1 MKKGLIAAGVVAV
14 LALIVW
20 ASLRGQRRETGVEVD
35 VEPAERR
42 QISRLVKSSGVVDPR
57 VKVNLSAHVVGKI
70 EQLLV
75 EEGQAVD
82 AGDPVLVLE
91 RQAFLSASQDW
102 QARLRQAR
110 LDVEQARVDLAD
122 AELRL
127 SRSERLAGQGVVS
140 REDLDASRLAA
151 TGAGIR
157 LQRSEEAVRQAAA
170 NLDKARDDLAKTTVF
185 SPLGGRVITLNAE
198 VGETVYPATMNN
210 PASVVATIAD
220 LSEVLAVIDVDE
232 TEVVYVELG
241 QAAELLVDALPDRT
255 YQGRVVEIGSS
266 GFSRPDQPDVTFF
279 SVKVLF
285 VEPDPALRPGMSVRA
300 EVITAA
306 HGDALVVPI
315 QSVVER
321 PPLAPAGAA
330 EAADGDARDDDD
342 AEEVQVVFVVE
353 DGEARQRPVE
363 TGLSDET
370 HVEIVAG
377 LEAGEAVVAGPYRTL
392 RDLDDGDAVRVEEN
406 EKRRRRGG
414 GEDDEE
420 EADADGGEAED

>member
-1 MKKGLIAAGVVAV
+1 MKKKGLIVAAVVAV
-14 LALIVW
+14 LALVVW
-20 ASLRGQRRETGVEVD
+20 GSLRGRGGDKGVEVD
-35 VEPAERR
+35 VEAVERR
-42 QISRLVKSSGVVDPR
+42 AISRLVKASGVVDPR

-75 EEGQAVD
+75 EEGQTVE

-127 SRSERLAGQGVVS
+127 SRSERLADQGVVS
-140 REDLDASRLAA
+140 RENLEAARLAA

-170 NLDKARDDLAKTTVF
+170 NLDKARDDFAKTTVF

-241 QAAELLVDALPDRT
+241 QAAELLVDALPDRS
-255 YQGRVVEIGSS
+255 YRGRVVEIGSS
-266 GFSRPDQPDVTFF
+266 GFSRPAQPDVTFF

-300 EVITAA
+300 EVVTASHA
-306 HGDALVVPI
+306 DALVVPI
-315 QSVVER
+315 QAVVER
-321 PPLAPAGAA
+321 PPLGP
-330 EAADGDARDDDD
+330 DGTGPDDD
-342 AEEVQVVFVVE
+342 ADEVQVVFVLAE
-353 DGEARQRPVE
+353 GKARQRPVE

-377 LEAGEAVVAGPYRTL
+377 LDAGQPVIAGPYRTL
-392 RDLDDGDAVRVEEN
+392 RDLDHGDAVRGKRD
-406 EKRRRRGG
+406 EKRARRRGG
-414 GEDDEE
+414 EGAAADD
-420 EADADGGEAED
+420 DAPAGDGEAED

>member
-1 MKKGLIAAGVVAV
+1 VKKALIAVAVVAV
-14 LALIVW
+14 LGLIVW
-20 ASLRGQRRETGVEVD
+20 GSLRGRGGDKGVEVD
-35 VEPAERR
+35 VEAVERR
-42 QISRLVKSSGVVDPR
+42 AISRLVKASGVVDPR

-75 EEGQAVD
+75 EEGQAVE

-102 QARLRQAR
+102 EARLRQAR

-127 SRSERLAGQGVVS
+127 SRSERLAEQGVVS
-140 REDLDASRLAA
+140 REGLEAARLAA
-151 TGAGIR
+151 TGADLR
-157 LQRSEEAVRQAAA
+157 LQRSAEAVRQAAA
-170 NLDKARDDLAKTTVF
+170 NLDKARDDFAKTTVF

-241 QAAELLVDALPDRT
+241 QAAELLVDALPDRS
-255 YQGRVVEIGSS
+255 YRGRVVEIGSS

-285 VEPDPALRPGMSVRA
+285 AEPDPALRPGMSVRA
-300 EVITAA
+300 EVVTAA
-306 HGDALVVPI
+306 HAEALVVPI
-315 QSVVER
+315 QAVVER
-321 PPLAPAGAA
+321 PPLGPDGA
-330 EAADGDARDDDD
+330 EPDEDAD
-342 AEEVQVVFVVE
+342 EVQVVFVVE
-353 DGEARQRPVE
+353 EGEARQRPVE
-363 TGLSDET
+363 TGISDET
-370 HVEIVAG
+370 HVEIAAG
-377 LEAGEAVVAGPYRTL
+377 LEPGEPVIAGPYRTL
-392 RDLDDGDAVRVEEN
+392 RDLDHGDAVRVEKD
-406 EKRRRRGG
+406 EKRQRGEG
-414 GEDDEE
+414 GE
-420 EADADGGEAED
+420 EADGDDEDEDEDTEG

>member
-1 MKKGLIAAGVVAV
+1 MKKALIAVAVVAILGLIAWG
-14 LALIVW
+14 
-20 ASLRGQRRETGVEVD
+20 SLRGRGRETGVEVD
-35 VEPAERR
+35 VETVERR
-42 QISRLVKSSGVVDPR
+42 PISRLVKASGVVDPR

-75 EEGQAVD
+75 EEGQAIA

-127 SRSERLAGQGVVS
+127 SRSERLAEQGVVS
-140 REDLDASRLAA
+140 REDLEGARLRA
-151 TGAGIR
+151 TGAGLR
-157 LQRSEEAVRQAAA
+157 LQRAEEAVRQAAA

-185 SPLGGRVITLNAE
+185 SPLGGRVIALNAE

-241 QAAELLVDALPDRT
+241 QAAELLVDALPDRS
-255 YQGRVVEIGSS
+255 YRGRVVEIGSS
-266 GFSRPDQPDVTFF
+266 GFSRTAQPDVTFF

-300 EVITAA
+300 EIVTAA
-306 HGDALVVPI
+306 HADALVVPI
-315 QSVVER
+315 QAVVER
-321 PPLAPAGAA
+321 PPLGTGGEPDEG
-330 EAADGDARDDDD
+330 
-342 AEEVQVVFVVE
+342 AEEVQVVFVAAE
-353 DGEARQRPVE
+353 GEARQRPVE

-370 HVEIVAG
+370 HVEIVSG
-377 LEAGEAVVAGPYRTL
+377 VEAGHPVIAGPYRTL
-392 RDLDDGDAVRVEEN
+392 RDLDHGDAVRVEK
-406 EKRRRRGG
+406 EKGDGRRRGG
-414 GEDDEE
+414 GAGE
-420 EADADGGEAED
+420 GGD

>member
-1 MKKGLIAAGVVAV
+1 VKKKGLIVAAVVAV
-14 LALIVW
+14 LALVVW
-20 ASLRGQRRETGVEVD
+20 GSLRGRGGDKGVEVD
-35 VEPAERR
+35 VEGVERR
-42 QISRLVKSSGVVDPR
+42 AISRLVKASGVVDPR

-75 EEGQAVD
+75 EEGQTVE

-127 SRSERLAGQGVVS
+127 SRSDRLADQGVVS
-140 REDLDASRLAA
+140 RENLEAARLAA

-170 NLDKARDDLAKTTVF
+170 NLDKARDDFAKTTVF

-241 QAAELLVDALPDRT
+241 QTAELLVDALPDRS
-255 YQGRVVEIGSS
+255 YRGRVVEIGSS
-266 GFSRPDQPDVTFF
+266 GFSRPAQPDVTFF

-285 VEPDPALRPGMSVRA
+285 VEPDPGLRPGMSVRA
-300 EVITAA
+300 EVVTASHA
-306 HGDALVVPI
+306 DALVVPI
-315 QSVVER
+315 QAVVER
-321 PPLAPAGAA
+321 PPLGPDGT
-330 EAADGDARDDDD
+330 EPDDTAD
-342 AEEVQVVFVVE
+342 EVQVVFVLAE
-353 DGEARQRPVE
+353 GKARQRPVE

-377 LEAGEAVVAGPYRTL
+377 LDAGEAVIAGPYRTL
-392 RDLDDGDAVRVEEN
+392 RDLDHGDAVRGKQD
-406 EKRRRRGG
+406 EKRARRRGG
-414 GEDDEE
+414 QGAAADDE
-420 EADADGGEAED
+420 APAGDGEAED

>member
-1 MKKGLIAAGVVAV
+1 MKKALLAVGVVAV
-14 LALIVW
+14 LGLVVW
-20 ASLRGQRRETGVEVD
+20 GSLRGRGAEKGVEVD
-35 VEPAERR
+35 VEAVERR
-42 QISRLVKSSGVVDPR
+42 AISRLVKASGVVDPR

-70 EQLLV
+70 ERLLV
-75 EEGQAVD
+75 EEGQAVE

-91 RQAFLSASQDW
+91 RQAFLSAAQDW
-102 QARLRQAR
+102 EARLRQAR

-127 SRSERLAGQGVVS
+127 SRSERLAEQGVVS
-140 REDLDASRLAA
+140 REDLEAARLRA
-151 TGAGIR
+151 TGADLR
-157 LQRSEEAVRQAAA
+157 LQRSAEAVRQAAA
-170 NLDKARDDLAKTTVF
+170 NLDKARDDFAKTTVF

-241 QAAELLVDALPDRT
+241 QAAELLVDALPDRS
-255 YQGRVVEIGSS
+255 YRGRVVEIGSS

-300 EVITAA
+300 EIVTAA
-306 HGDALVVPI
+306 HADALVVPI
-315 QSVVER
+315 QAVVER
-321 PPLAPAGAA
+321 PPLGAG
-330 EAADGDARDDDD
+330 ADGDAAEPDED
-342 AEEVQVVFVVE
+342 AEEVQVVFVAE
-353 DGEARQRPVE
+353 EGEARQRPVE

-370 HVEIVAG
+370 HVEIVSG
-377 LEAGEAVVAGPYRTL
+377 LEPGEAVIAGPYRTL
-392 RDLDDGDAVRVEEN
+392 RDLDHGDAVRVEKD
-406 EKRRRRGG
+406 EKPARRGG
-414 GEDDEE
+414 GRDDED
-420 EADADGGEAED
+420 ADAENEETEG

>member
-1 MKKGLIAAGVVAV
+1 VKKKGLIVAAVVAV
-14 LALIVW
+14 LALVVW
-20 ASLRGQRRETGVEVD
+20 GSLRGRGGDKGVEVD
-35 VEPAERR
+35 VEGVERR
-42 QISRLVKSSGVVDPR
+42 AISRLVKASGVVDPR

-75 EEGQAVD
+75 EEGQTVE

-127 SRSERLAGQGVVS
+127 SRSDRLADQGVVS
-140 REDLDASRLAA
+140 RENLEAARLAA

-170 NLDKARDDLAKTTVF
+170 NLDKARDDFAKTTVF

-241 QAAELLVDALPDRT
+241 QTAELLVDALPDRS
-255 YQGRVVEIGSS
+255 YRGRVVEIGSS
-266 GFSRPDQPDVTFF
+266 GFSRPAQPDVTFF

-285 VEPDPALRPGMSVRA
+285 VEPDPGLRPGMSVRA
-300 EVITAA
+300 EVVTASHA
-306 HGDALVVPI
+306 DALVVPI
-315 QSVVER
+315 QAVVER
-321 PPLAPAGAA
+321 PPLGP
-330 EAADGDARDDDD
+330 DGTEPDDT
-342 AEEVQVVFVVE
+342 AEEVQVVFVLAE
-353 DGEARQRPVE
+353 GKARQRPVE

-377 LEAGEAVVAGPYRTL
+377 LDAGEAVIAGPYRTL
-392 RDLDDGDAVRVEEN
+392 RDLDHGDAVRGKQD
-406 EKRRRRGG
+406 EKRARRRGG
-414 GEDDEE
+414 EGAAADD
-420 EADADGGEAED
+420 DAPAGDGEAED

>member
-75 EEGQAVD
+75 EEGQAVE

-127 SRSERLAGQGVVS
+127 SRSERLADQGVVS

-255 YQGRVVEIGSS
+255 YRGRVVEIGSS

-321 PPLAPAGAA
+321 PPLAPAGAV
-330 EAADGDARDDDD
+330 EAADGARDDDE

-406 EKRRRRGG
+406 ETRRRRGG

-420 EADADGGEAED
+420 EAEADGGEAED

>member
-1 MKKGLIAAGVVAV
+1 VTKKALIVAAVVAV
-14 LALIVW
+14 LALVVW
-20 ASLRGQRRETGVEVD
+20 GSLRGRGADKGVEVD
-35 VEPAERR
+35 VEAVERR
-42 QISRLVKSSGVVDPR
+42 AISRLVKASGVVDPR

-75 EEGQAVD
+75 EEGQAVE

-127 SRSERLAGQGVVS
+127 SRSERLADQGVVS
-140 REDLDASRLAA
+140 RENLEAARLAA

-157 LQRSEEAVRQAAA
+157 LQRSEEAVLQATA
-170 NLDKARDDLAKTTVF
+170 NLDKARDDFAKTTVY

-241 QAAELLVDALPDRT
+241 QAAELLVDALPDRS
-255 YQGRVVEIGSS
+255 YRGRVVEIGSS

-285 VEPDPALRPGMSVRA
+285 VEPDPALRPGMSARA
-300 EVITAA
+300 EVVTASHA
-306 HGDALVVPI
+306 EALVVPI
-315 QSVVER
+315 QAVVER
-321 PPLAPAGAA
+321 PPLGPDGA
-330 EAADGDARDDDD
+330 EPDDD
-342 AEEVQVVFVVE
+342 ADEIQVVFVLE
-353 DGEARQRPVE
+353 EGEARQRPVE
-363 TGLSDET
+363 AGLSDET
-370 HVEIVAG
+370 HVEIVSGLDAG
-377 LEAGEAVVAGPYRTL
+377 QAVIAGPYRTL
-392 RDLDDGDAVRVEEN
+392 RDLDHGDAVRGKQD
-406 EKRRRRGG
+406 EKRGRRRGG
-414 GEDDEE
+414 EGDAVDDNGEAGDVETGD
-420 EADADGGEAED
+420 GEAED

>member
-1 MKKGLIAAGVVAV
+1 
-14 LALIVW
+14 
-20 ASLRGQRRETGVEVD
+20 VEVD

-70 EQLLV
+70 EQLMV
-75 EEGQAVD
+75 EEGQAVE

-127 SRSERLAGQGVVS
+127 SRSERLADQGVVS
-140 REDLDASRLAA
+140 REDLDSSRLAA
-151 TGAGIR
+151 TAAGIR

-170 NLDKARDDLAKTTVF
+170 DLDKARDDLAKTTVF

-306 HGDALVVPI
+306 PGDALVVPI

-321 PPLAPAGAA
+321 PPLAAAGAG

-342 AEEVQVVFVVE
+342 ADDAEEVQVVFVVA

-370 HVEIVAG
+370 HVEIVSG
-377 LEAGEAVVAGPYRTL
+377 LEAGEAVVSGPYRTL

-414 GEDDEE
+414 GDDDEE
-420 EADADGGEAED
+420 AEADGGEAED